1 MVESVIQIKRGI
13 MINFSASAKHHICKK
28 DYIRNPATCSCE
40 NSKYLASVIR
50 DSVITLDEVID
61 AKAKSKD

>member
-1 MVESVIQIKRGI
+1 MQVQ
-13 MINFSASAKHHICKK
+13 KHHICKK
-28 DYIRNPATCSCE
+28 DYIRNPVTCSCE

>member
-1 MVESVIQIKRGI
+1 MQVQ
-13 MINFSASAKHHICKK
+13 KHPICKK